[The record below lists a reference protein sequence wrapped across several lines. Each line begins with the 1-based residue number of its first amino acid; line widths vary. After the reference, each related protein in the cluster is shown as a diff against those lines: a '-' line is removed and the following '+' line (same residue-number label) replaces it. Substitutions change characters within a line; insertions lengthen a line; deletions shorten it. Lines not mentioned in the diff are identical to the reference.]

1 MVIASR
7 ARAAITGK
15 LSAPSPQPANR
26 ARTADVGT
34 ILSAADKIDRSTVEL
49 VAVSVGNAHGTSC
62 RTQLGTNDA
71 KFARE
76 AVSLIDRVIRVFEDH
91 AALAFEVRADD
102 EIKIEVWHWSS
113 LPVPTARKSN
123 LSLAGSSVTTLLLT
137 FDCGRLLRF
146 GTATTPSRAHRRRTC
161 AAFVRVQRFWYGWKM
176 WSFAFTATWHA
187 CPQSEGLG

>member
-34 ILSAADKIDRSTVEL
+34 ILSAADKVDRSTVEL
-49 VAVSVGNAHGTSC
+49 VAVSVGNAYGTSC

-76 AVSLIDRVIRVFEDH
+76 AVSLVDRVIRVFEDH

-113 LPVPTARKSN
+113 LPVPAVRN
-123 LSLAGSSVTTLLLT
+123 LTRVWLVPPLQLYFRRLIAVACCVSVPRPHHRVHI
-137 FDCGRLLRF
+137 DE
-146 GTATTPSRAHRRRTC
+146 APAHRSLR
-161 AAFVRVQRFWYGWKM
+161 G
-176 WSFAFTATWHA
+176 
-187 CPQSEGLG
+187 